1 MTYVLEPLVAGE
13 LGDGTQLDAT
23 THPPLVRHVEFVLD
37 LPTDEDLIESFPVF
51 LVSESLG
58 HALASANLTGFW
70 FDDADVRPST
80 EYLAAYG
87 AVSHKRYRWL
97 RPQCRP
103 HSSDCW
109 LDERH
114 RLCVSD
120 RMYAVLSQHRIDGC
134 AVTIAADGMP

>member
-58 HALASANLTGFW
+58 HALASANLTGFGSSMPTCGR
-70 FDDADVRPST
+70 APST
-80 EYLAAYG
+80 WPFTAPCRTSATGGYGPSAGPTHPTAGLTSDTDSASRIGCTPFSPSTGSTAA
-87 AVSHKRYRWL
+87 
-97 RPQCRP
+97 P
-103 HSSDCW
+103 
-109 LDERH
+109 
-114 RLCVSD
+114 
-120 RMYAVLSQHRIDGC
+120 
-134 AVTIAADGMP
+134 